1 MQLVR
6 FLSDTEAEIGVV
18 NGDRVISAP
27 RALRRLAQLDGRL
40 GSFRQ
45 LYELATSEPKVA
57 LALGRLF
64 TDALG
69 EAVSRDDG
77 ASVVTDEGL
86 AKLRVLPFVPD
97 PEKVFGI
104 GYNYKELCDHEKH
117 EYPPKPL
124 LFAKMPTCVTG
135 AYDDIDVTPAVD
147 LVDFESELC
156 VIIGRTA
163 RRVRAADAL
172 AHVGAYTV
180 MNELSAKI
188 LPRPTIPGKTETVP
202 QKAVDDFGPLGP
214 TVITPDEIA
223 DPSRLRM
230 VARVNGEERQSFP
243 TSDMVHGVEALIEHI
258 SSIITLHPGDM
269 IATGTSVGC
278 GIVERPPRLLND
290 GDVVDCEIVGYP
302 GCRNAIR
309 IPAQRTKKH

>member
-6 FLSDTEAEIGVV
+6 FLSDTQAEIGVV

-27 RALRRLAQLDGRL
+27 RALRRLVQLDGRL
-40 GSFRQ
+40 GSFRH